1 MQLQHEFDLDVQI
14 GEVSD
19 IGSGPAG
26 FRRFVSAAG
35 GQVRGERIRGTLI
48 PGGGDWLTVG
58 PDGYARADIRYVIQT
73 EDGAVIYIR
82 GNGVIEMN
90 DATQQAL
97 SGSRVTDYTDHYVR
111 STFVLETGDERYA
124 WVNTT
129 VFVSQTKFPGGP
141 TLRYSVER
149 VL

>member
-1 MQLQHEFDLDVQI
+1 MQLEHEFDIDVQI
-14 GEVSD
+14 GGATD
-19 IGSGPAG
+19 IGPGPQG
-26 FRRFVSAAG
+26 FRRFVSAAE
-35 GQVRGERIRGTLI
+35 GQVHGQRIQGTLV

-73 EDGAVIYIR
+73 EDGAHIYVR

-90 DATQQAL
+90 NATSQAL
-97 SGSRVTDYTDHYVR
+97 SGSQTTEYTDHYVR

-129 VFVSQTKFPGGP
+129 VFVAQTKFPGGP